1 MGAMFMSKLTVLLVI
16 VFGFFI
22 SVSTAG
28 QHKIIRSTGDS
39 IELSRYEL
47 VSRIDVEEVDD
58 DLSGL
63 TFNPLTES
71 LFAVTN
77 EPPQLIEM
85 SLEGRVI
92 RLIPLLGFED
102 TEGITHVQG
111 NQFALVEERKRQVVF
126 FSVDES
132 TTKIEHEHCE
142 VYALAMKGEKNKG
155 LEGIAWRDGA
165 GLLLAKEDEPE
176 QLYQL
181 AANNQFERGLTVLL
195 QRSETPRSLGDVAGL
210 HSLAN
215 GNTLLLSEAS
225 AVLLELSPQGEVVSE
240 KSFAGLR
247 YDSFVMFKSIR
258 QPEGVTVADDGRLYI
273 VSEPNQLF
281 IFNKPEVS

>member
-22 SVSTAG
+22 SVSMAG
-28 QHKIIRSTGDS
+28 QQKITRSTGDS

-195 QRSETPRSLGDVAGL
+195 QRSETPRSLGDCWNYHRKARSFLKNPLRVCVTIRL
-210 HSLAN
+210 LCLRVFAN
-215 GNTLLLSEAS
+215 LKGSPS
-225 AVLLELSPQGEVVSE
+225 QMMDGCILSPSRT
-240 KSFAGLR
+240 SCLFLINLR
-247 YDSFVMFKSIR
+247 YR
-258 QPEGVTVADDGRLYI
+258 NTRHLE
-273 VSEPNQLF
+273 
-281 IFNKPEVS
+281 